1 MAGRGQKREKREGMP
16 EEGGKMR
23 RNRCQ
28 YREEGR
34 KSGDIR
40 KLRLYIYVV

>member
-23 RNRCQ
+23 RN
-28 YREEGR
+28 
-34 KSGDIR
+34 I
-40 KLRLYIYVV
+40 